1 MNLSRKIE
9 LLIQKKQ
16 MSSSQFA
23 DKLGIPRSSISH
35 ILSGR
40 NKPSLD
46 VVQKILSN
54 FPEISADELL
64 FEDQT
69 LKILSSTSNSSNEV
83 ELSKA
88 PTAIGPLFEQNFTEP
103 RESDKKIFQES
114 STVQPNLRRPKEV
127 VEKET
132 LNLPGNSKP
141 INSIAKSSQIN
152 QLNEIT
158 PSYPSAYLNKQ
169 IERVIIFYSDGT
181 FTESKASN

>member
-16 MSSSQFA
+16 LSSSQFA

-54 FPEISADELL
+54 FPDVTAEELL

-69 LKILSSTSNSSNEV
+69 LKILSVVAQTSV
-83 ELSKA
+83 ELEPAKENLKIAS
-88 PTAIGPLFEQNFTEP
+88 LFDQNFTEP
-103 RESDKKIFQES
+103 LESDKKIIPES
-114 STVQPNLRRPKEV
+114 STIQPILRRPKESQ
-127 VEKET
+127 ENAINT
-132 LNLPGNSKP
+132 NGNSKP
-141 INSIAKSSQIN
+141 VHSIAKSSQIN
-152 QLNEIT
+152 QLNET
-158 PSYPSAYLNKQ
+158 HQSSYPSTHLNKI